1 MDSDQIKE
9 QRKLMDED
17 ENKKIVNLLSD
28 QYSRE
33 PINRN
38 YEKTKDNKIVGA
50 LLIVLIVIILIILGI
65 LKVM

>member
-9 QRKLMDED
+9 QRRLMDED
-17 ENKKIVNLLSD
+17 ENKKVVNLLSD

-38 YEKTKDNKIVGA
+38 YEKIKDNKLIGA
-50 LLIVLIVIILIILGI
+50 LLIVLVVIILIILGI